1 MAASPVADHVEV
13 VAAVAGYATGNLHIP
28 GAGCELCM
36 DIGESWGNGDT
47 CIILYR
53 STYVF
58 YFYFYGYYVSDIWIV
73 ICL

>member
-1 MAASPVADHVEV
+1 M
-13 VAAVAGYATGNLHIP
+13 AGYATGNLHIP
-28 GAGCELCM
+28 GAGCESCM

-58 YFYFYGYYVSDIWIV
+58 FKCLLCELYMDSKWFV
-73 ICL
+73 IHI